1 MASKGLSMLEL
12 VVFLIG
18 RHSMGMDHH
27 LYQAFLRVHFAHGA
41 AAAAAAVVA
50 PKRLQKTRLT
60 IIKIP
65 NGKISMLPYSI

>member
-1 MASKGLSMLEL
+1 MASKGQSMLEL

-18 RHSMGMDHH
+18 KHSMGMDHH
-27 LYQAFLRVHFAHGA
+27 LYQAFPRVHFAHGA
-41 AAAAAAVVA
+41 AAAAAVVA
-50 PKRLQKTRLT
+50 PKKLQKTRST